1 MKHRKK
7 LQHPINVSCGLAR
20 CRVAVFNVR
29 SVTDLLKI
37 DDRRAPLVRYRHA
50 NHVNLNAGLFCAF
63 SWDEMA
69 KTCRRK
75 HIFRAG
81 RFRFMSLYCNENKDS
96 PFAEKTVQGNVK
108 PSDPWSGGH
117 RSSCSGDMFWW
128 QNPVCW
134 HSGQCFL
141 NQKYPR
147 QCKLPHGK
155 NALMRRHHV
164 LHSYKEQQDPSSTTH
179 SRAGPRWPVSGC
191 PEGLFSLVV
200 ARVSWVPEMEI
211 CILHFYWL
219 LRIKAERETYL
230 L

>member
-7 LQHPINVSCGLAR
+7 LQHPINVSCGPAR
-20 CRVAVFNVR
+20 CRVAVFNMR

-37 DDRRAPLVRYRHA
+37 DERRAPLVRYRRA
-50 NHVNLNAGLFCAF
+50 NHINLNAGLFCAF

-81 RFRFMSLYCNENKDS
+81 RFRLMSLFCNENKDS
-96 PFAEKTVQGNVK
+96 AFAEKTVKGNVK

-117 RSSCSGDMFWW
+117 RSSCFGDMFWW

-141 NQKYPR
+141 NQKSPR
-147 QCKLPHGK
+147 QCKLQAPCPAQLQRATRSQLNHP
-155 NALMRRHHV
+155 L
-164 LHSYKEQQDPSSTTH
+164 Q
-179 SRAGPRWPVSGC
+179 SRCTLAS
-191 PEGLFSLVV
+191 
-200 ARVSWVPEMEI
+200 
-211 CILHFYWL
+211 YWL
-219 LRIKAERETYL
+219 SWGFIRTFCC
-230 L
+230 